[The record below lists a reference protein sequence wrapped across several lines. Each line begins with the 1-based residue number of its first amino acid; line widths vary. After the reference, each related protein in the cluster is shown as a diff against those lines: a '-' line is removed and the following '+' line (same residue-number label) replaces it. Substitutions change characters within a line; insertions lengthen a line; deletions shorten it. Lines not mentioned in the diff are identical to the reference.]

1 MLQFKEIIETPKLPR
16 HSSWWVNVNLWPQ
29 LYGTYLVCTN
39 WSPEEHIQ
47 LLSWP
52 SWLALLVNALSA
64 SGSSRRKPGRI
75 NGPNVKN
82 FLPLHSVLCACTSG
96 FNQTHNLTRNR
107 LVCQSK
113 KASKLP
119 VFSSNWAQ
127 ILCVCVCLCVAQWD
141 RAAEKFRKSA
151 GWRTKEGYVWWDW
164 WCWRQTV
171 WAHDCS
177 SPSLIFL
184 SRFCCARAS
193 FCGFHPAFALQCSLW
208 CTQFQRI
215 ATFWYL
221 INMNAK
227 QIKVNVWASAFIFN
241 YESTCGVKM

>member
-113 KASKLP
+113 KAGKLP

-184 SRFCCARAS
+184 SRFCCARALRS
-193 FCGFHPAFALQCSLW
+193 VVSIQRLPFSARCDALNSSEL
-208 CTQFQRI
+208 
-215 ATFWYL
+215 L
-221 INMNAK
+221 PL
-227 QIKVNVWASAFIFN
+227 IFN
-241 YESTCGVKM
+241 KYECKTDQGKCLGFCFYF

>member
-29 LYGTYLVCTN
+29 LYGTYPVRTN

-52 SWLALLVNALSA
+52 SWLALLVNAHSA
-64 SGSSRRKPGRI
+64 SGSSRRKPGRTI
-75 NGPNVKN
+75 NGPNAKN

-113 KASKLP
+113 KAGKLP

-127 ILCVCVCLCVAQWD
+127 ILCVCVLLSEIELLRNVEKVQAGEQRKGTSGGIGGVD
-141 RAAEKFRKSA
+141 VKQYELMIAAL
-151 GWRTKEGYVWWDW
+151 
-164 WCWRQTV
+164 
-171 WAHDCS
+171 HL
-177 SPSLIFL
+177 LIFL
-184 SRFCCARAS
+184 SRFCCVRAS

-208 CTQFQRI
+208 CTQLQRI
-215 ATFWYL
+215 ATFD
-221 INMNAK
+221 I
-227 QIKVNVWASAFIFN
+227 
-241 YESTCGVKM
+241 

>member
-113 KASKLP
+113 KAGKLP

-127 ILCVCVCLCVAQWD
+127 ILCVCVCVCVLLSEIELLRNLEKVQAGEQRKGTSGGIGGVDVKQYELMIAALHLWFSCLVSAV
-141 RAAEKFRKSA
+141 RALRSVVSIQRLPFSA
-151 GWRTKEGYVWWDW
+151 RCD
-164 WCWRQTV
+164 
-171 WAHDCS
+171 ALNS
-177 SPSLIFL
+177 SELLPLIFNKYECKTDQGKCL
-184 SRFCCARAS
+184 GFC
-193 FCGFHPAFALQCSLW
+193 FYF
-208 CTQFQRI
+208 
-215 ATFWYL
+215 
-221 INMNAK
+221 
-227 QIKVNVWASAFIFN
+227 
-241 YESTCGVKM
+241 